1 VPGEV
6 WVNLAS
12 VWSDCS
18 IAGLYPSS
26 HRIRP
31 PFFFAMP
38 SIISKTCLLKH
49 VNFCV
54 TT

>member
-31 PFFFAMP
+31 PFF
-38 SIISKTCLLKH
+38 LLCQASLAKL
-49 VNFCV
+49 VY
-54 TT
+54 